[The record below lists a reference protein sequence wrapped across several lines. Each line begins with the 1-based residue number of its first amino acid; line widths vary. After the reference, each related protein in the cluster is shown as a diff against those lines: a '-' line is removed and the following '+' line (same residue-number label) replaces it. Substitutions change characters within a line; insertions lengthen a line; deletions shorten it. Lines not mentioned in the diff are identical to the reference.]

1 MTFRRFSFILIV
13 ALVVGVFAQTPAIC
27 KDQFVAVVITGSL
40 PRYKEAHEAFVKIL
54 RTGGMGEDKVKVFVQ
69 TPNPDAMSWA
79 NSIRKAVGV
88 GADLIITYGAPVTL
102 VAQKEVHG
110 VPLLFADV
118 YDPVSLGIV
127 KDLAVTGSDISGVSG
142 NTPLDTL
149 VKVMAQIRPTKKIGV
164 LYTASEQGSAL
175 QYRKIDEL
183 GGKFGYTV
191 AKGDVKAAGDIQKT
205 IEALAASVDC
215 LYISESVVISQN
227 LKTIIATAEQKGI
240 PVISQIPG
248 LGDIGALVTLE
259 TDPVEQGQLL
269 GVHAI
274 QVLNGQ
280 KVFTL
285 PVRSPKRIA
294 LVINL
299 QAAGKLGIKVPFEA
313 LSSATRV
320 IK

>member
-1 MTFRRFSFILIV
+1 MTFRRFSMILVV
-13 ALVVGVFAQTPAIC
+13 ALAVGVFAQTPAIC
-27 KDQFVAVVITGSL
+27 KDQFVAVVITGNL

-79 NSIRKAVGV
+79 NSLRKAVGV

-102 VAQKEVHG
+102 VAQKEVRG

-118 YDPVSLGIV
+118 YDPVALGIV

-149 VKVMAQIRPTKKIGV
+149 VKTMGQIRPTKKIGV
-164 LYTASEQGSAL
+164 LYSTSEQGSVL
-175 QYRKIDEL
+175 QFRKIEEL
-183 GGKFGYTV
+183 GGKFGYSV
-191 AKGDVKAAGDIQKT
+191 AKGDVKSAADIQKT
-205 IEALAASVDC
+205 IESMGSSVDC

-227 LKTIIATAEQKGI
+227 LSEIIATAGQKGI

-248 LGDIGALVTLE
+248 LGELGALVTLE

-285 PVRSPKRIA
+285 PVRSPKRIS

-299 QAAGKLGIKVPFEA
+299 KAAEKLNIKVPFDA

>member
-1 MTFRRFSFILIV
+1 MTFRRFAIILLV
-13 ALVVGVFAQTPAIC
+13 VLVVGVFAQTPAIC
-27 KDQFVAVVITGSL
+27 KEQFVAVVITGNL

-69 TPNPDAMSWA
+69 MPNPDAMSWA

-102 VAQKEVHG
+102 IAQKEVRG
-110 VPLLFADV
+110 VPILFADV

-149 VKVMAQIRPTKKIGV
+149 VKTMGQIRPTKKIGV
-164 LYTASEQGSAL
+164 LYSTSEQGSAL
-175 QYRKIDEL
+175 QCRKIEEL
-183 GGKFGYTV
+183 GGKFGYSV
-191 AKGDVKAAGDIQKT
+191 AKGDVKSAADIQKS
-205 IEALAASVDC
+205 IEALGSSVDC

-227 LKTIIATAEQKGI
+227 LKAIIATTEQKGI

-248 LGDIGALVTLE
+248 LGDLGGLVTLE

-299 QAAGKLGIKVPFEA
+299 LAAGKMGIKIPFEA

>member
-1 MTFRRFSFILIV
+1 MSNRRFSLILVV
-13 ALVVGVFAQTPAIC
+13 ALAVGVFAQTPAFC
-27 KDQFVAVVITGSL
+27 KDQFVAVVITGNL

-54 RTGGMGEDKVKVFVQ
+54 RAGGMGEDKVKVFVQ

-102 VAQKEVHG
+102 IAKKEVKG

-142 NTPLDTL
+142 DTPLETL
-149 VKVMAQIRPTKKIGV
+149 VKVMGQTRSTKKIGV

-175 QYRKIDEL
+175 QARKIEEL
-183 GGKFGYTV
+183 GGKFGYSV
-191 AKGDVKAAGDIQKT
+191 VKGDVKSSGDIQKT
-205 IEALAASVDC
+205 VDALAASADC
-215 LYISESVVISQN
+215 LYISESVVISQQ
-227 LKTIIATAEQKGI
+227 ISAIMTAAAQKSI
-240 PVISQIPG
+240 PVVSQIPG
-248 LGDIGALVTLE
+248 LGDLGALVTLE

-280 KVFTL
+280 RVFTL

-299 QAAGKLGIKVPFEA
+299 HTADKLGIKVPFEA